1 MIHFAVAFA
10 LLLHVFFWG
19 LGLARLTM
27 PRRWRRFWPVLV
39 FPAGFALQSLV
50 VWTGAYAG
58 LPGTHSYAWP
68 AELIPLALLAWA
80 VWRSGF
86 GGFRKDVVRFGLVWT
101 ATGGALILLVLPLA
115 IASRGLTTVSLGSC
129 DAADYAAGA
138 RVLMEF
144 AHSDRTGFLGLTE
157 VVGVMSADNFFD
169 FWLRLNHFTPSALM
183 ALNGSVL
190 SCAPHELASLLT
202 MVIVAASVPVVFWSS
217 RALFGYSGA
226 ASLVIA
232 AVYGIS
238 PIAWYSVAQVSPAPL
253 LAANAIALLT
263 WAAIAAWNG
272 LLTWRRGAQFA
283 GVLAI
288 AYALLLGSYNFIL
301 LVSLV
306 PAVAYAGSRA
316 LASGDLARLAR
327 WVLVVIAPLAAS
339 SVLFWDRVAG
349 LLERFMLFRTYDF
362 GWRIPVLTP
371 EGWLGMVAG
380 GGLGAWNWAG
390 LRWVLAALVVAALTW
405 AVVVGLRMYNR
416 RLWIVASIVV
426 PVLAGYSFL
435 EARGLLLNTNA
446 SYDAF
451 KLFAVFYALLLPAF
465 CWWITLRWSS
475 HLLGWFA
482 VASVAVVVVG
492 FNLVACGMFIF
503 KLSRPPLIVDGE
515 LRQIRKVETMPDVG
529 SVNVLLPD
537 MWSRLWANVFLLR
550 KPQYFATHTYEG
562 RLNTPLRGEWDLTSA
577 LVRGGAP
584 GPGSR
589 QIASHLWLLD
599 TRQPAY
605 VRVAL
610 GDGWYDPEQLAGV
623 DRWCW
628 TRGSAT
634 LRVDNPRTVPVLAR
648 VRLDARSLGGR
659 EVTIAVAGATSVP
672 PVMVGEARGGAV
684 FPEVTLPPGR
694 STLVLEVGKGA
705 ARAAGDSRLLGICVY
720 SVVVETRPAK
730 VVAAKRGE

>member
-10 LLLHVFFWG
+10 LLLHVFLWG

-50 VWTGAYAG
+50 VWLGAHAG
-58 LPGTHSYAWP
+58 LPGTNSYAWP
-68 AELIPLALLAWA
+68 AELIPLALLVWA
-80 VWRSGF
+80 LWRSGM
-86 GGFRKDVVRFGLVWT
+86 GPFRKDVVRFGLVWAT
-101 ATGGALILLVLPLA
+101 TGGVLVLLVLPLA
-115 IASRGLTTVSLGSC
+115 FASRGLTTVSLGSC

-138 RVLMEF
+138 RVFMEF
-144 AHSDRTGFLGLTE
+144 AHSDRSGFLGLTE

-190 SCAPHELASLLT
+190 ACAPHELASLLT
-202 MVIVAASVPVVFWSS
+202 MAIVAASVPVVFWSS

-253 LAANAIALLT
+253 LAANAVALLT
-263 WAAIAAWNG
+263 WAAVAAWNG

-283 GVLAI
+283 AVLAI
-288 AYALLLGSYNFIL
+288 AYVLLLGSYNFIL

-316 LASGDLARLAR
+316 LASGGFARLAR
-327 WVLVVIAPLAAS
+327 WVLIVIAPLAVTG
-339 SVLFWDRVAG
+339 VLFWDRVAG
-349 LLERFMLFRTYDF
+349 LLERFVLFQTYDF
-362 GWRIPVLTP
+362 GWRIPALTP

-380 GGLGAWNWAG
+380 GDLRAWGWLG
-390 LRWVLAALVVAALTW
+390 LRWVLAALVVAALAW
-405 AVVVGLRMYNR
+405 SVAVGLRTYTR
-416 RLWIVASIVV
+416 RLWIVASVV
-426 PVLAGYSFL
+426 LPVLAGYAFL
-435 EARGLLLNTNA
+435 EIRGMLLNTNA

-451 KLFAVFYALLLPAF
+451 KLFAVFYVLLLPAF

-482 VASVAVVVVG
+482 VAAIAVVVVG

-515 LRQIRKVETMPDVG
+515 LRQIRKVEAMPDVR

-537 MWSRLWANVFLLR
+537 MWSRLWANAFLLR

-577 LVRGGAP
+577 LVRGGST

-589 QIASHLWLLD
+589 QIAAHLWLLD
-599 TRQPAY
+599 ARQPAY

-610 GDGWYDPEQLAGV
+610 GDGWYDPEQLSGG

-628 TRGSAT
+628 SRGDAT
-634 LRVDNPRTVPVLAR
+634 LRIDNPERRAVIAR
-648 VRLDARSLGGR
+648 VVLDARSIGPRQLTLTAPGMPPTRPQTLREDRGR
-659 EVTIAVAGATSVP
+659 L
-672 PVMVGEARGGAV
+672 V
-684 FPEVTLPPGR
+684 FDNVVIPAGR
-694 STLVLEVGKGA
+694 SSLRLGVGQGRSHA
-705 ARAAGDSRLLGICVY
+705 SGDSRPLGICVF
-720 SVVVETRPAK
+720 SVVVETRPA
-730 VVAAKRGE
+730 E